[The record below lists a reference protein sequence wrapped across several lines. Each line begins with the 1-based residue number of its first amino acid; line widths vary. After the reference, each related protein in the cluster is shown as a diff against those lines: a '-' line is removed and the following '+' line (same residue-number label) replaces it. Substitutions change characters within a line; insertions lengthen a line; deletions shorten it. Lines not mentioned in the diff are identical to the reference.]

1 MKKWKDNA
9 KCLGMDN
16 NLFFDSYEEDD
27 KLAASIDKLCQS
39 CPVNKMCF
47 AVGVSNKE
55 WGVHGGVYLK
65 DGTIDKEF
73 NKHKSKKEWFDT
85 WKSLTMEQQ

>member
-1 MKKWKDNA
+1 MKNWKNNA

-16 NLFFDSYEEDD
+16 NFFFDLYEED
-27 KLAASIDKLCQS
+27 KMLAASIDKLCQN
-39 CPVNKMCF
+39 CPANTECF

-55 WGVHGGVYLK
+55 WGVWGGVYLK

-73 NKHKSKKEWFDT
+73 NSHKSKQDWFDA
-85 WKSLTMEQQ
+85 WQSLTME

>member
-1 MKKWKDNA
+1 MKQWKHEA

-16 NLFFDSYEEDD
+16 SLFFDLYEED
-27 KLAASIDKLCQS
+27 KGLAASIDKLCQS
-39 CPVNKMCF
+39 CPVNKECF

-55 WGVHGGVYLK
+55 WGVWGGVYLK

-73 NKHKSKKEWFDT
+73 NNHKSKKDWFDV
-85 WKSLTMEQQ
+85 WQSLTME